1 MTKLNSWNTDKLVG
15 AGLVL
20 ALFLVIF
27 FDTVIAIKSGT
38 IPSRELAGN
47 IVSGLIGY
55 IGRNFLDEKKVDGK
69 NILN

>member
-1 MTKLNSWNTDKLVG
+1 MKEWNTDKLVG

-20 ALFLVIF
+20 ALFLVIL
-27 FDTVIAIKSGT
+27 FDTVIALHSGT

-55 IGRNFLDEKKVDGK
+55 IGRNLIDEKQKGGELK
-69 NILN
+69 

>member
-1 MTKLNSWNTDKLVG
+1 MKDWNTDKLVG

-20 ALFLVIF
+20 ALFFIILA
-27 FDTVIAIKSGT
+27 DTIIALKSGT

-55 IGRNFLDEKKVDGK
+55 IGRNLFDEKKGDLK
-69 NILN
+69 

>member
-1 MTKLNSWNTDKLVG
+1 MKDWNTDKLVG

-20 ALFLVIF
+20 ALFLVIL
-27 FDTVIAIKSGT
+27 FDTVIALHSGT

-55 IGRNFLDEKKVDGK
+55 IGRNLLDEKKFDGSDK
-69 NILN
+69 L

>member
-1 MTKLNSWNTDKLVG
+1 MTKLSSWNTDKLVG

-55 IGRNFLDEKKVDGK
+55 IGRNLIDEKEKKLEK
-69 NILN
+69 NL

>member
-1 MTKLNSWNTDKLVG
+1 MHRINTWNTDKLVG

-27 FDTVIAIKSGT
+27 FDTLIALKSGT

-55 IGRNFLDEKKVDGK
+55 IGRNLIDEKEKK
-69 NILN
+69 LEKIS